1 MTQITKH
8 VVCVTKS
15 ATPSS
20 EMVAWREASMEI
32 EGRCT
37 DTSFENKREGV
48 VVWGPSLNFISSLSL
63 ANFQPNSCSFVQILG
78 ALRDTSVIVV
88 TLDLDEV
95 FIIARLYTRTDTH
108 VIHINPTT
116 RAS

>member
-1 MTQITKH
+1 
-8 VVCVTKS
+8 
-15 ATPSS
+15 
-20 EMVAWREASMEI
+20 MVAWREASMEI

-108 VIHINPTT
+108 VIYINPTT

>member
-1 MTQITKH
+1 
-8 VVCVTKS
+8 
-15 ATPSS
+15 
-20 EMVAWREASMEI
+20 MVAWREASMEI
-32 EGRCT
+32 EGRST
-37 DTSFENKREGV
+37 DTSFENKRE
-48 VVWGPSLNFISSLSL
+48 
-63 ANFQPNSCSFVQILG
+63 G

>member
-1 MTQITKH
+1 
-8 VVCVTKS
+8 
-15 ATPSS
+15 
-20 EMVAWREASMEI
+20 MVAWREASMEI
-32 EGRCT
+32 EGRST
-37 DTSFENKREGV
+37 DTSFENKRE
-48 VVWGPSLNFISSLSL
+48 
-63 ANFQPNSCSFVQILG
+63 G

-108 VIHINPTT
+108 VIYINPTT